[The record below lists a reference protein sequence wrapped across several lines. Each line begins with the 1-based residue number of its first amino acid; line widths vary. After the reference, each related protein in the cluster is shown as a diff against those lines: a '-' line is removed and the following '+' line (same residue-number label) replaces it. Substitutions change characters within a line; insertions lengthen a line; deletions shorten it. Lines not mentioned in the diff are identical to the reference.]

1 MNGIDLFHYTGKAQE
16 GDSLDGFDVNYP
28 DAAGALRVFFRHLDF
43 NGCIGGG
50 SHLRQ
55 TDEGKRAREVQPAGE
70 TGEPDHRLELA
81 GLEVYGRET
90 AFPRLAQP
98 QPVPV
103 EARRVRHEQSA
114 RDRLPALHVDHD
126 AVAFV
131 GAPPLK
137 DVAFTECSNEPRATI
152 L

>member
-1 MNGIDLFHYTGKAQE
+1 IELFYDSGKAQE
-16 GDSLDGFDVNYP
+16 GDSLEGLDVNDP
-28 DAAGALRVFFRHLDF
+28 DAAGPLRICFRDLDF
-43 NGCIGGG
+43 NGSFGGA

-70 TGEPDHRLELA
+70 TGEADHRLELA
-81 GLEVYGRET
+81 GREVYGRET

-98 QPVPV
+98 QPAAV

-131 GAPPLK
+131 GAPPPK
-137 DVAFTECSNEPRATI
+137 DVAFSERSNEPRATI